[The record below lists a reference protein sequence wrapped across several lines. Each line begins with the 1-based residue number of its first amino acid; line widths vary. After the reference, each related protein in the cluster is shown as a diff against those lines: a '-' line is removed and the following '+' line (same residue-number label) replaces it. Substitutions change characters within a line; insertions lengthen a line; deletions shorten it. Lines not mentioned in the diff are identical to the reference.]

1 MKANF
6 LTEEQKDIIKKQH
19 RAIKNKKIA
28 DRLKA
33 ILLLNDGYTYEQVAH
48 ILLLDETTIRNY
60 IKRYRE
66 KGIEGLIEDNYQGK
80 IPFLNE
86 EQIQE
91 LDEHLSQKVYTTIK
105 EIREYIKK
113 RFGIYYSLEG
123 VRKLL
128 HKMGYVYKKTKQ
140 IPAKADKEKQERFME
155 KYKFLKASKSEEDQI
170 YFVDAVHVIHNSM
183 PSYGWIKKGKEKNI
197 LSNTGR
203 KGINIKGAYNVET
216 KEVVIKE
223 AQKVNS
229 EVLISLIDELQYKQ
243 KKGNIILILD
253 NARYNRSKLI
263 QEYLKQN
270 SRVKISYLPPYS
282 PNLNLIERLWK
293 FFKKKILY
301 NKYYESFDA
310 FRDSCI
316 QFFKNI
322 EMYRNELN
330 SLMTE
335 NFCIINSS

>member
-128 HKMGYVYKKTKQ
+128 HKMG
-140 IPAKADKEKQERFME
+140 
-155 KYKFLKASKSEEDQI
+155 
-170 YFVDAVHVIHNSM
+170 
-183 PSYGWIKKGKEKNI
+183 
-197 LSNTGR
+197 
-203 KGINIKGAYNVET
+203 
-216 KEVVIKE
+216 
-223 AQKVNS
+223 
-229 EVLISLIDELQYKQ
+229 
-243 KKGNIILILD
+243 
-253 NARYNRSKLI
+253 
-263 QEYLKQN
+263 
-270 SRVKISYLPPYS
+270 
-282 PNLNLIERLWK
+282 
-293 FFKKKILY
+293 
-301 NKYYESFDA
+301 
-310 FRDSCI
+310 
-316 QFFKNI
+316 
-322 EMYRNELN
+322 
-330 SLMTE
+330 
-335 NFCIINSS
+335 